1 MGAAGAVIDDRG
13 EGTFPRTPWSRG
25 RQRMGMTYGNDI
37 RNGNILRGGTEEYP
51 GSIGRTGW
59 LRRRMRRRRES
70 LGW

>member
-1 MGAAGAVIDDRG
+1 
-13 EGTFPRTPWSRG
+13 
-25 RQRMGMTYGNDI
+25 MGMTYGNDI

-59 LRRRMRRRRES
+59 LRRRRRRRRES